1 MVDSEWSVTLFA
13 ALAGLGCALLVWLL
27 ADSVWALFYG
37 IRVHLMPYITP
48 QPVNLTD
55 MFGTWAGTAVAAWS
69 SATLAV
75 DYTTDDGKIEIRISG
90 GFLRGLRPHEP
101 PRLILFKVCS
111 MEPLGSTIVILG
123 SMR

>member
-55 MFGTWAGTAVAAWS
+55 MFGTF
-69 SATLAV
+69 
-75 DYTTDDGKIEIRISG
+75 R
-90 GFLRGLRPHEP
+90 RGLRTHE
-101 PRLILFKVCS
+101 LSLFKVCF
-111 MEPLGSTIVILG
+111 MEPLGSTIVISG